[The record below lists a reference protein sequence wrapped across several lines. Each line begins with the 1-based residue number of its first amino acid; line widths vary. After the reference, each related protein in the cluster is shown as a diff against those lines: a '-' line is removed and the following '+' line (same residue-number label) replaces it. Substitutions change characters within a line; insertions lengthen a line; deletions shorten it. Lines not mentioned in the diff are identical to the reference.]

1 MITKEKLIAQYLSR
15 LYFKNLTTCYGG
27 NISIRDID
35 SYLISE
41 TGVDKSIIE
50 DTNVARMSYNDVNLN
65 HVPQSSEYQI
75 HRMIYQIRPD
85 INSIVH
91 AHPPYVT
98 AFALAN
104 ENLDS
109 RISSEM
115 FKNLGTI
122 VMAEYAKP
130 GSTELAEIVA
140 NSARI
145 SDSIIMANHGVIVL
159 AENIHQAYYM
169 MELIE
174 QLAHMTFLIKTIGG
188 GQVISDIQLG
198 LLGGI

>member
-1 MITKEKLIAQYLSR
+1 MITKEKLIAQYLRR

-41 TGVDKSIIE
+41 TGIDKSIIE
-50 DTNVARMSYNDVNLN
+50 DTNVARMSYDDVNLN
-65 HVPQSSEYQI
+65 NIKQSSEYQI
-75 HRMIYQIRPD
+75 HRMIYQVRPD

-91 AHPPYVT
+91 AHPPYAT
-98 AFALAN
+98 AFALSNAT
-104 ENLDS
+104 LDS

-122 VMAEYAKP
+122 AMAEYAKP
-130 GSTELAEIVA
+130 GSTELAEIV
-140 NSARI
+140 SKTSRI

-159 AENIHQAYYM
+159 ANNIHQAYYM

-174 QLAHMTFLIKTIGG
+174 QLAHMAYVIKTIGDE
-188 GQVISDIQLG
+188 QVISDVQLN

>member
-1 MITKEKLIAQYLSR
+1 MITKEKLIAQYLRR
-15 LYFKNLTTCYGG
+15 LYFKGLTTCYGG

-50 DTNVARMSYNDVNLN
+50 DTNVARMSYNDINLN
-65 HVPQSSEYQI
+65 NVQQSSEYQI
-75 HRMIYQIRPD
+75 HRMIYQARPD

-91 AHPPYVT
+91 AHPPYAT

-122 VMAEYAKP
+122 AIAEYAKP
-130 GSTELAEIVA
+130 GSIELAEIVTNTA
-140 NSARI
+140 LI

-159 AENIHQAYYM
+159 ANNIHQAYYM

-174 QLAHMTFLIKTIGG
+174 QLAHMVYVIKTIGD
-188 GQVISDIQLG
+188 GQVISDTQLN